1 MSWRS
6 QNENYGA
13 FEDSR
18 FERTNVRRIPEYGA
32 KDEALERR
40 RNKHQTTTGNYG
52 NFYTTTKVCKNTCC
66 SATWHGRMT
75 KWFNRNYCQT
85 LARLEMPIKT
95 LSGTACQ
102 TYTLASINMETFIP
116 LFYIVNTDMSNT
128 PKRVYK

>member
-32 KDEALERR
+32 KDEVLERR

-52 NFYTTTKVCKNTCC
+52 NFYTTTKVCMDTCC

-75 KWFNRNYCQT
+75 IWFDRFG
-85 LARLEMPIKT
+85 RL
-95 LSGTACQ
+95 
-102 TYTLASINMETFIP
+102 
-116 LFYIVNTDMSNT
+116 
-128 PKRVYK
+128 